1 MTIELNQTELSII
14 WTSLSHRIIRI
25 DEMIEV
31 FKNHQ
36 DEVESQLLMDKYL
49 LQKDDVQ
56 NLLDKLTEIN

>member
-36 DEVESQLLMDKYL
+36 DETQSQLLMDKYL

-56 NLLDKLTEIN
+56 NLLDKLIEIN

>member
-36 DEVESQLLMDKYL
+36 DEVKSQLLMDKYL